1 MDSRSANPERC
12 VHWLTTTST
21 IIDSRLGWT
30 CEGGGVMNIG
40 LGSDEEV
47 AKWGEMELPDSGA
60 LRSKVAELES
70 QGFRTN
76 FIYLKL
82 NMSGVENN

>member
-1 MDSRSANPERC
+1 
-12 VHWLTTTST
+12 
-21 IIDSRLGWT
+21 
-30 CEGGGVMNIG
+30 MNIG